1 MHFLVYY
8 KEWNARIDLLQPKM
22 WTTKENVV
30 DVAAVSKNTDSGR
43 DKMGHFTLITFF
55 SLNGICRINY
65 RFTYSI
71 FLTEPPWCFETN
83 EIKTLKIPDWK
94 GDPSNDV
101 GSIRNLKICFVNW
114 R

>member
-30 DVAAVSKNTDSGR
+30 DVVAVSKNTDSGR

-55 SLNGICRINY
+55 FFKWHLPNKLSFYLFNFSNR
-65 RFTYSI
+65 TTVM
-71 FLTEPPWCFETN
+71 LWN
-83 EIKTLKIPDWK
+83 ERNKDTQNTWPE
-94 GDPSNDV
+94 G
-101 GSIRNLKICFVNW
+101 GSIQRRRIYPEFEDLLVNW